1 MGEVIEDLKIEDPG
15 VKKEWLKERSTWR
28 LPYWNWALQPV
39 EGVPDLFKH
48 DKVAICTPSGTEP
61 ETVTNPLHRYEMRV
75 DGKVTLMGSPA
86 LGKYK
91 IDDVKQVSRHPVS
104 DLVYRLL
111 SNVKDWRSFSSTI
124 TADTSPE
131 PVEWTQWISLEF
143 IHNNLHHSIQSSGCT
158 IGMAYVHNLE
168 RIELISDSYVDCIF
182 AMWQVLNPDSWF
194 DPAGGQ
200 EKLVPFHNDF
210 GGERHVDYFNSDDV
224 RAYSTFGYEYD
235 VLVRQKGQE
244 DEEYV
249 AGITS
254 HINKTYHG
262 TGDVLQ
268 HDKGGLFL
276 SGQLGGGDKDYED
289 YVINVLY
296 DRYGYEDGAPYT
308 IHFFFREAPAEADV
322 RAGDRMI
329 HEFPGHVGSIST
341 FSSPVETVGQGE
353 DNTLH
358 CAKCARQRDEGVLSR
373 ASVSLTISLYKDA
386 VNKNIDAIG
395 DLTPSTVETYLKDGL
410 TWVAV
415 S

>member
-1 MGEVIEDLKIEDPG
+1 
-15 VKKEWLKERSTWR
+15 
-28 LPYWNWALQPV
+28 
-39 EGVPDLFKH
+39 
-48 DKVAICTPSGTEP
+48 
-61 ETVTNPLHRYEMRV
+61 
-75 DGKVTLMGSPA
+75 
-86 LGKYK
+86 
-91 IDDVKQVSRHPVS
+91 
-104 DLVYRLL
+104 
-111 SNVKDWRSFSSTI
+111 
-124 TADTSPE
+124 
-131 PVEWTQWISLEF
+131 
-143 IHNNLHHSIQSSGCT
+143 
-158 IGMAYVHNLE
+158 
-168 RIELISDSYVDCIF
+168 
-182 AMWQVLNPDSWF
+182 MWQVLNPDSWF

-415 S
+415 SMEGRFIPWNELDKTKVFILQGTSEQPTDNNIFSTYRSYTSMPAATDGKEAGASKQDYKDFETGRLSMRV